1 LLAIF
6 DVEGVLYD
14 AEYLPLLAE
23 KVNKENKIWEITKKG
38 IEGKIDWVEGLKERV
53 HLLRGMDYDT
63 CIQVANSLPIMIGA
77 REACRTLKDAGWKL
91 MAVSGGF
98 TIITDRLKKELCLDF
113 VYSNE
118 LVFKDGKLDDVIV
131 NVDSDK
137 AKSAIIKIREWDE
150 KKENITTYTEER
162 ENLSKEKHLYEL
174 ATTLLKDTGIK
185 TRIIKQYLPIINKL
199 INKYLSAMDFYITFE
214 LDENFNETIKSRH
227 RDEFTYASFSEGE
240 KMRID
245 LALLFT
251 WRAVAKLKNSVN
263 TNLLVLDEVF
273 DSSLDA
279 SGTDEFLKILYDLT
293 HGTSS
298 NINVFVIS
306 HKGEVLYDKFEK
318 TVKFQK
324 QKNFSTLA
332 A

>member
-1 LLAIF
+1 MLAIF
-6 DVEGVLYD
+6 DVEGVIYD

-38 IEGKIDWVEGLKERV
+38 LEGKIDWVEGLKQRV
-53 HLLRGMDYDT
+53 ELLRGMNYDT

-150 KKENITTYTEER
+150 KKENITTVVDGANDVKLFDISGRSEER
-162 ENLSKEKHLYEL
+162 RVGKEC
-174 ATTLLKDTGIK
+174 
-185 TRIIKQYLPIINKL
+185 R
-199 INKYLSAMDFYITFE
+199 
-214 LDENFNETIKSRH
+214 SRWSPYH
-227 RDEFTYASFSEGE
+227 
-240 KMRID
+240 
-245 LALLFT
+245 
-251 WRAVAKLKNSVN
+251 
-263 TNLLVLDEVF
+263 
-273 DSSLDA
+273 
-279 SGTDEFLKILYDLT
+279 
-293 HGTSS
+293 
-298 NINVFVIS
+298 
-306 HKGEVLYDKFEK
+306 
-318 TVKFQK
+318 
-324 QKNFSTLA
+324 
-332 A
+332 